1 MDNNTNTHTNESRM
15 EEIVGRIKEAAGVLF
30 GNRDMK
36 REGRADQWTGQ
47 AKSTASE
54 AIDDV
59 RESVESIAESMTPD
73 DGNERS
79 SGETQPRH

>member
-1 MDNNTNTHTNESRM
+1 MDESSSTTQSSPSSEGRI
-15 EEIVGRIKEAAGVLF
+15 EEIFGRIKEAAGVLF

-59 RESVESIAESMTPD
+59 HDSVESLVDKVDSDEDEKKAP
-73 DGNERS
+73 
-79 SGETQPRH
+79 